1 MGDYPLLAMLGRGA
15 MGSVYLARSRGG
27 RPLAVKVARPE
38 LADNPQFRERFRREV
53 EMARAVGGFWTAI
66 VVDADPEADRPWMA
80 TEYVPGPNLQQVVV
94 DQGPLPQK
102 AVRRLAGGLAEALIA
117 IHGAGLVHRD
127 LKPSNVLLADDGPRV
142 IDFGIARALEHSAL
156 TEAGIV
162 FGTPG
167 YLSPEQVV
175 GEPVGPQSDVFAL
188 GSVLVFAA
196 TGEGPFGEGSTSAL
210 VYRVVHQEPDLSK
223 VPPGLVPLIV
233 PMLVRDPAN
242 RPTPERLLEAI
253 GTPRADGSWLP
264 DRVRTLVEARRTEL
278 RSYPGTPGDGGV
290 PPGPTPGPTPTLL
303 ENQPPQPDPVKPPTL
318 AMSRENAQDPA
329 APQAVPAVKPPTKPA
344 PKPASPPAAAAEKRG
359 KSVKPSGT
367 RFATSSLVAY
377 GWTAF
382 YGLGVAVTGAVAVAA
397 EGPSTGQLQEFQLS
411 DPTDVVKLAAIIACI
426 GLLATAARLFV
437 STLQK
442 PLELD
447 VGAEGVTLS
456 NGEDKQ
462 LVPWYAVN
470 RIRVES
476 HRSRPWLVV
485 WLKSGAKVPEPM
497 GRGSFTPYQGG
508 MRMYPISHERHGKRR
523 DRDVVELRSAL
534 AWYGGAAYDP
544 H

>member
-1 MGDYPLLAMLGRGA
+1 MQPLPPNAPQRVGDYPLLAMLGRGA

-290 PPGPTPGPTPTLL
+290 PPGPTPTLL
-303 ENQPPQPDPVKPPTL
+303 ENQPPRPEPVKPPTL
-318 AMSRENAQDPA
+318 ALSRESAQA
-329 APQAVPAVKPPTKPA
+329 AAASQAVPAVPAVKPPTKPA
-344 PKPASPPAAAAEKRG
+344 SPPATADKRG
-359 KSVKPSGT
+359 KSVKPEGT
-367 RFATSSLVAY
+367 RFATSRVAGY
-377 GWTAF
+377 GWSAF
-382 YGLGVAVTGAVAVAA
+382 YGAGVGMTGIVASVN
-397 EGPSTGQLQEFQLS
+397 STP
-411 DPTDVVKLAAIIACI
+411 DPVKFAAIVACL
-426 GLLATAARLFV
+426 GLLVTAARLFADA
-437 STLQK
+437 LQE
-442 PLELD
+442 PLVLD
-447 VGAEGVTLS
+447 VGAEGVTVS
-456 NGEDKQ
+456 SGGQKQ

-497 GRGSFTPYQGG
+497 GRGSFTPHQGG